1 MFRGLCSLLILT
13 SVCCLTGCGST
24 GGGGGGV
31 LNQLDKLPDQ
41 DGDVFSEIAPPE
53 GVEFDFD
60 SSLALRI
67 VNTITRSQAEAASG
81 AQIPSA
87 VSSTISVSAK
97 VAVNLTYPGD
107 ITQRL
112 PGTFPVGPFDLQFEI
127 ACPES
132 IEVVVTVV
140 ASVPIIGEQ
149 PVSTFGPYVFTRG
162 GGGYAYECGALVS
175 LSTFADEETGEL
187 QVSLLVE

>member
-24 GGGGGGV
+24 GGSGGGV
-31 LNQLDKLPDQ
+31 LNQLDNLPDE
-41 DGDVFSEIAPPE
+41 DGDVFSEITPPE
-53 GVEFDFD
+53 GVDFDFD

-67 VNTITRSQAEAASG
+67 INTITRSQAEAAAG

-87 VSSTISVSAK
+87 VSSSITVSAK
-97 VAVNLTYPGD
+97 VSVNLTYADG

-132 IEVVVTVV
+132 IDVVVAVV

-149 PVSTFGPYVFTRG
+149 PVSAFGPYVFTRG
-162 GGGYAYECGALVS
+162 GGDYAYECGATVS
-175 LSTFADEETGEL
+175 LTTFADEETGEL
-187 QVSLLVE
+187 VVSLVIE